1 MTKYKTCSKCKQ
13 AKSTTEFG
21 IHRKMPDGLYSQCLL
36 CHRLARAEYRKR
48 HSETIKLEQRNNYER
63 NKEKRI
69 AYANARIKQNP
80 KRHAEYMSI
89 SKKRN
94 HLAVAANT
102 RRRNAR
108 RKANGIYKVT
118 KKELQRLAQT
128 PCFYCG
134 SKERLTVDHVIAIA
148 RGGTDSIGNLVSAC
162 KSCNSQKRQLT
173 IMEWRIKKDRQ
184 HLYAD
189 ADGLSV

>member
-13 AKSTTEFG
+13 AKPTTEFG
-21 IHRKMPDGLYSQCLL
+21 THTKTSDGLYSQCQP
-36 CHRLARAEYRKR
+36 CRRQARADYRKR
-48 HSETIKLEQRNNYER
+48 HADKIKQEQMDNYQRNR
-63 NKEKRI
+63 QKRI
-69 AYANARIKQNP
+69 DYATAWKKANP
-80 KRHAEYMSI
+80 EKHKVYASV
-89 SKKRN
+89 SKKR
-94 HLAVAANT
+94 HKEAIAANT

-108 RKANGIYKVT
+108 KRKNGIYKIS
-118 KKELQRLAQT
+118 KKELLRLSQT

-173 IMEWRIKKDRQ
+173 IMEWRKKKDRQ

-189 ADGLSV
+189 ADGLSA